1 MMKKEREK
9 KVEETER
16 GKDIY
21 REEQSI
27 FVVLL
32 WVTLT
37 NFIMEMGPT
46 RPVIFFATLLRC

>member
-46 RPVIFFATLLRC
+46 LPVIFFATLLRC